1 MARKG
6 RIGNLER
13 LRGGIVTSSLTCKK
27 SSGEKS
33 KAQNKTWS
41 YDFAIGTIP
50 LAPIGKRLLG
60 FSCHLPKRSPMIIAI
75 GTSQAI
81 CSISLPSPFAPFIAI
96 YADAKITIT
105 PTPLVVIL

>member
-33 KAQNKTWS
+33 KV
-41 YDFAIGTIP
+41 YTI
-50 LAPIGKRLLG
+50 LKRLELSG
-60 FSCHLPKRSPMIIAI
+60 MLTVRA
-75 GTSQAI
+75 SQHEGR
-81 CSISLPSPFAPFIAI
+81 LRI
-96 YADAKITIT
+96 YYHITKEG
-105 PTPLVVIL
+105 LSR